1 VFALLAAILLLP
13 VSHGALGRP
22 DWAEPFLSL
31 PTPTGSYIAPADPW
45 VVVYEEVQFDLGPTG
60 KFLQRHRSILENM
73 SEKETAFTRMVEFNE
88 GQEQLS
94 GILLAVQRSVLW
106 HDIDVEQRSL
116 QAGEEGG
123 ARVVLTGAEKIAP
136 HHRVVW
142 EFTLSDTLG
151 FLPWEHL
158 ILPEGLPVAKKRI
171 ELAPGAAAKGLIM
184 RLLVPGGGPPPASFQ
199 RGEDGAWTVTSIPA
213 ASRIPS
219 DLVYQPEI
227 PDLYPC
233 VQVTMNGEDSASWTA
248 FADKYYAAWVQAVSR
263 VDSKQLGEY
272 AAGLCNGLTA
282 PLDKARR
289 LAAFVQDEVEY
300 DDRNERAM
308 NAWLPLDTQ
317 ETLRS
322 MKADCK
328 GKVMLLSGLLESQ
341 GIESVPVLLRNSSD
355 YFAWGSHVASTR
367 VNHVINAVSLP
378 TLQKPLPAS
387 LAEGPAKGW
396 VLFDPTQG
404 GYRFGEA
411 PPGDEGVPAF
421 TLWPGH
427 QGAFT
432 IHTDKPSV
440 ERTDVRVKARL
451 LSGDTLDCDVT
462 VRDNGGS
469 PLMYRL
475 RRAYSDEKI
484 KTAVAEALS
493 AGTSARVSPTSIHL
507 SPATQDPSGMC
518 FFEAGLLA
526 FGARRELT
534 SSSLLVNPLTLA
546 AIIRGLPNGLPRR
559 EFPPPQERIEL
570 SPPWD
575 ARANTSGKA
584 YELTAT
590 VQITLPAGLALAFP
604 ADRREERP
612 WVRYT
617 CEWKKTGE
625 GAWEG
630 TLLFAVPRGQ
640 WPAAERKARLQLMDD
655 LLRGL
660 YAPLVIEAAPAGA
673 RAGGR

>member
-1 VFALLAAILLLP
+1 
-13 VSHGALGRP
+13 
-22 DWAEPFLSL
+22 
-31 PTPTGSYIAPADPW
+31 
-45 VVVYEEVQFDLGPTG
+45 
-60 KFLQRHRSILENM
+60 
-73 SEKETAFTRMVEFNE
+73 
-88 GQEQLS
+88 
-94 GILLAVQRSVLW
+94 
-106 HDIDVEQRSL
+106 
-116 QAGEEGG
+116 
-123 ARVVLTGAEKIAP
+123 
-136 HHRVVW
+136 
-142 EFTLSDTLG
+142 
-151 FLPWEHL
+151 
-158 ILPEGLPVAKKRI
+158 
-171 ELAPGAAAKGLIM
+171 
-184 RLLVPGGGPPPASFQ
+184 
-199 RGEDGAWTVTSIPA
+199 
-213 ASRIPS
+213 
-219 DLVYQPEI
+219 
-227 PDLYPC
+227 
-233 VQVTMNGEDSASWTA
+233 
-248 FADKYYAAWVQAVSR
+248 

-272 AAGLCNGLTA
+272 AAGLCKGLTA

-328 GKVMLLSGLLESQ
+328 GKVMLLSGLLASQ
-341 GIESVPVLLRNSSD
+341 GIESVPVLLRSSPD

-378 TLQKPLPAS
+378 TLEKPLPAS

-411 PPGDEGVPAF
+411 PPGNEGVPAF

-440 ERTDVRVKARL
+440 ERTDVRVKALL

-462 VRDNGGS
+462 VWDNGGS

-493 AGTSARVSPTSIHL
+493 AGTSARVSPTSFKL
-507 SPATQDPSGMC
+507 SRASQDPSGMC
-518 FFEAGLLA
+518 SFEAGLLA

-559 EFPPPQERIEL
+559 ELAPPQERIEL

-575 ARANTSGKA
+575 ARANTSGRA

-590 VQITLPAGLALAFP
+590 VQITLPTGLALASP
-604 ADRREERP
+604 PVRHEERP

-625 GAWEG
+625 SAWEG

-660 YAPLVIEAAPAGA
+660 YAPLVIEAAAPAGA
-673 RAGGR
+673 QAGGR